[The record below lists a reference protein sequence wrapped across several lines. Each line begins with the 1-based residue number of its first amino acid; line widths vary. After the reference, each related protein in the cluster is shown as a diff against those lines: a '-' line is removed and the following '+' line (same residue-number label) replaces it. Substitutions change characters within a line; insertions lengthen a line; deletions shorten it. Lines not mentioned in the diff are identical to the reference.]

1 MKKDSFLI
9 NTARG
14 GIINESDLFKALESK
29 MIAGAAIDVFELEP
43 YNGELAK
50 LNNCILTGHMGS
62 MSIDCRTQ
70 MEIEATEEVVRFL
83 NGKTL
88 KGAVP
93 EEEYEV
99 QRKGL

>member
-1 MKKDSFLI
+1 
-9 NTARG
+9 
-14 GIINESDLFKALESK
+14 

-70 MEIEATEEVVRFL
+70 MEIEATEEAVRFI

-88 KGAVP
+88 KGTVP